1 MTTGI
6 ILPRQEKYCVSPPN
20 PANNS
25 RSGRINTLNKR
36 AEQFFYLFH
45 FINEFIELI
54 RVFTAL
60 PIIALLAANNST
72 TLINQEIQNKSPYD
86 KPYGRIYNVYQ
97 HYIFDSDGTRIV
109 SVNFNQYGK
118 LVSKTTYRSRET
130 GQTYIIDQDC
140 KFMDCDQFKH

>member
-1 MTTGI
+1 M
-6 ILPRQEKYCVSPPN
+6 
-20 PANNS
+20 
-25 RSGRINTLNKR
+25 
-36 AEQFFYLFH
+36 
-45 FINEFIELI
+45 I

-72 TLINQEIQNKSPYD
+72 TLINQEKQNKSPYG